1 MARRLAISLERVHA
15 MQVTRIAIGN
25 KKLVYVI
32 LISKPHKYRW
42 GRSRVVYIG
51 TTKNGVSRVAQSAA
65 SKSDD
70 VLRKLRGVKD
80 FYVRVITCTA
90 RKNVKSWKKLERALI
105 LTFRKEYGDIPYC
118 NKQGKNSKWTDE
130 LDYFKEARLKDILAS
145 LENDVS

>member
-1 MARRLAISLERVHA
+1 MPRRLKISLGRGHA

-25 KKLVYVI
+25 KKLVYAI
-32 LISKPHKYRW
+32 LTPKPHRYPW

-70 VLRKLRGVKD
+70 VLRRLRGVKD
-80 FYVRVITCTA
+80 FYVRIITCTA

-105 LTFRKEYGDIPYC
+105 LVFRKEYGDIPYC
-118 NKQGKNSKWTDE
+118 NKQGTGYKWTDE
-130 LDYFKEARLKDILAS
+130 LDYFKETRLKAILES
-145 LENDVS
+145 LEKKL